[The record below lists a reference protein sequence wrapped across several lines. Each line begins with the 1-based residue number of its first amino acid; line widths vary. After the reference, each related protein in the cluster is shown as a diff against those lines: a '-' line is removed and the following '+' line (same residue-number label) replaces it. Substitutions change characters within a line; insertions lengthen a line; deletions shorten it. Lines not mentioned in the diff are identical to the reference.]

1 MDKLFFDTS
10 SLLMLAKED
19 IEKYAPIIISS
30 ISLKELENIKSSN
43 HKSDEIKQ
51 KARKIIRLI
60 DNYKDLFIVWNYQ
73 SYMLKPILKKYSLE
87 PDEVNNDL
95 KILATAY
102 DYENSQ

>member
-43 HKSDEIKQ
+43 HKSDEIKPSNSPVMVNAKP
-51 KARKIIRLI
+51 KAAPL
-60 DNYKDLFIVWNYQ
+60 W
-73 SYMLKPILKKYSLE
+73 
-87 PDEVNNDL
+87 
-95 KILATAY
+95 T
-102 DYENSQ
+102 NSIC